1 MATYAKNKK
10 ATFNYEVLEKF
21 EGGLVLTGQEVK
33 SIRDKKVSF
42 EGSYV
47 IIRGGEAFL
56 VGTTISPYQV
66 KNTSEK
72 YDSERP
78 RKILLSKKELKR
90 LVDNDKKKGLTL
102 IPLSLYNKGSKIKI
116 EFALARGKKKADKR
130 SAIQEREANIEIE
143 RTLKNQR

>member
-1 MATYAKNKK
+1 MANYAQNKK
-10 ATFNYEVLEKF
+10 ATFNYEILEKF
-21 EGGLVLTGQEVK
+21 EGGLVLSGQEVK
-33 SIRDKKVSF
+33 SVRDKKVSF

-56 VGTTISPYQV
+56 VGTSISPYQV

-72 YDSERP
+72 YDPERP

-102 IPLSLYNKGSKIKI
+102 IPISLYNKGNKIKL
-116 EFALARGKKKADKR
+116 EFALARGKKKSDKR
-130 SAIQEREANIEIE
+130 SAIAEREAKIEIE